1 MQNKF
6 PGTLISL
13 CGLAITAVIA
23 VGALGWSAS
32 ISQRTEGEC
41 SPAVAD
47 VKGDVTIICKGI
59 DPSISN
65 ELIRL
70 MNEILKDT
78 KKLEQLRQELDKIS
92 KRTEEIQARQ
102 ASRRLSQTQRN
113 QLVSL
118 LVGKSD
124 NAHVEVDAL
133 SNNAEAMQFAKDI
146 GYTLLAAGWKVEGIN
161 WVTTLGVDPI
171 GVYLWIKDPNNPS
184 PSARILLE
192 SLRAISLDVII
203 RASPNAA
210 DNRIGIWVASKPL

>member
-184 PSARILLE
+184 P
-192 SLRAISLDVII
+192 
-203 RASPNAA
+203 
-210 DNRIGIWVASKPL
+210 